1 MGIAMAMINISDF
14 VESWIGKGDE
24 KQDTQRFWMDLF
36 QKVLG
41 VEYPAKH
48 LLFEKRVKEEYDC
61 GKITSTAHGEP
72 LQLRHPFLP
81 L

>member
-1 MGIAMAMINISDF
+1 MWSLGSVKVMRR
-14 VESWIGKGDE
+14 
-24 KQDTQRFWMDLF
+24 QDTQRFWMDLF

-72 LQLRHPFLP
+72 LQLRHPFLQ
-81 L
+81 LQHSRDKS